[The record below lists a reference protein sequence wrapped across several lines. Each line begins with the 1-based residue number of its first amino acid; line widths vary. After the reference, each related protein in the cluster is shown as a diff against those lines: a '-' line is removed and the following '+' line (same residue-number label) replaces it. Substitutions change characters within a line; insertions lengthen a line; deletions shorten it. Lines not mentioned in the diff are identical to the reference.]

1 MDNYFNEIIGAVKL
15 PFNEINKDTKIMLV
29 GNKVLYVSNYIK
41 ILDYSTERIVVKVY
55 KNILEILGQ
64 NISISQINKREMIIK
79 GTLNVIQYSEG
90 NNEKN
95 K

>member
-1 MDNYFNEIIGAVKL
+1 MDNYFNEIIEVVKL

-29 GNKVLYVSNYIK
+29 SNKALYISNYIK

-55 KNILEILGQ
+55 KNILEILGE
-64 NISISQINKREMIIK
+64 NISISQINKGEMIIK

-90 NNEKN
+90 KNEKN

>member
-64 NISISQINKREMIIK
+64 NISISQINRGEMIIK

>member
-79 GTLNVIQYSEG
+79 GTLNAIQYSEG